1 MAKKLRREDLKRDE
15 VMETVG
21 KGIEFVSV
29 HRKGTAE
36 TIGIAVGLAVL
47 VGAFVAFRAHREN
60 QAAEHLARALTAL
73 SSPLAGDPSAAATG
87 KKTYATDAERS
98 ADANRELAAAA
109 DFGATKS
116 GREASVI
123 LAARGA
129 SKDTGAFDRFA
140 RSGDNSVAAAAELDG
155 YRALAAA
162 GKTNEAIAAVKRAV
176 ETSST
181 AVPKDALLHELG
193 SLYEGSGSPVDAKS
207 IYQRLVSEYPD
218 SPYASEAQ
226 SRIGQLQ

>member
-1 MAKKLRREDLKRDE
+1 MAKKLRREELRRDE

-21 KGIEFVSV
+21 KGIRFVSG

-36 TIGIAVGLAVL
+36 TIGIALGLAVL
-47 VGAFVAFRAHREN
+47 IGAFVAFRGHRES
-60 QAAEHLARALTAL
+60 QAAEHLSRALTVLAT
-73 SSPLAGDPSAAATG
+73 PLAGDPSAAASG
-87 KKTYATDAERS
+87 KKTYATAAERA
-98 ADANRELAAAA
+98 ADANKELAAAA

-116 GREASVI
+116 GREAAVI
-123 LAARGA
+123 LAAQGA
-129 SKDTGAFDRFA
+129 SKDTGSFERYA
-140 RSGDNSVAAAAELDG
+140 RSGKSVVAAAAELDG
-155 YRALAAA
+155 YRALSNA
-162 GKTNEAIAAVKRAV
+162 GKNNEAIAAVKRAI

-181 AVPKDALLHELG
+181 AVPKDALLAELG
-193 SLYEGSGSPVDAKS
+193 SLYEGTGSPADAKA